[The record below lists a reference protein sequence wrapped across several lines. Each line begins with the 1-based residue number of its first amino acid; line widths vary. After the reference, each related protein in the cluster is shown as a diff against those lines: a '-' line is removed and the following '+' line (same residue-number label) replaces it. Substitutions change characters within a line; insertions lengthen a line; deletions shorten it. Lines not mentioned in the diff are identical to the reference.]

1 MSSAT
6 VSPIDQRTSSKTQV
20 FETKELLGWLNE
32 VEQRY
37 APEILYVAGD
47 HRLLRQGRRVS
58 VVGSR
63 QASKDALKRARKLT
77 KALVQKEVTVVSGL
91 AKGIDTVAHS
101 TALDLGGRT
110 VAVLGT
116 PISVTY
122 PRSNVELHRRI
133 IRRDAAVSQFA
144 EGTPTRRM
152 NFPMRNRTMALLS
165 DATVIVSAGE
175 RSGTQH
181 QGWEALRLGR
191 DLLLLKSLAESRVGW
206 VHKLR
211 GYGAQVLEDSN
222 LEYWLESLC
231 ERSTGTDPSF

>member
-1 MSSAT
+1 M
-6 VSPIDQRTSSKTQV
+6 DQCTSTSTRV
-20 FETKELLGWLNE
+20 FEARDLLGWLNE

-37 APEILYVAGD
+37 APQKLYVAGD
-47 HRLLRQGRRVS
+47 YRLLRRGCRVS
-58 VVGSR
+58 VIGSR
-63 QASKDALKRARKLT
+63 QASRAALKRARKLT

-91 AKGIDTVAHS
+91 ANGIDTVAHS

-116 PISVTY
+116 PVNVTY
-122 PRSNVELHRRI
+122 PKSNIGLHQRI

-144 EGTPTRRM
+144 QGTPVRRI

-165 DATVIVSAGE
+165 DATVIVAAGE

-191 DLLLLKSLAESRVGW
+191 DLLLLKSLAESQVNW

-211 GYGAQVLEDSN
+211 AYGAQVLEDSN
-222 LEYWLESLC
+222 LERWLESLC
-231 ERSTGTDPSF
+231 ERSISTELGF